1 VDTGVL
7 ILYFVRRTAPIAAT
21 LTVTAGLLLAACG
34 GSAPPANLIS
44 VSNGG
49 CGGSWHVAAP
59 GPYTFQIYNAA
70 AEEGDVDLIN
80 PASGAIYAEVEY
92 LGPGTTA
99 PMQLDL
105 GSGQYAF
112 RCSFEDFDP
121 FNGPTETVAGRTA
134 GSPGVLPVTQDDL
147 LKPADEYA
155 AYVTKGLAALV
166 ADTGTLLAD
175 VRAGNLARAKTDW
188 LTAHLEYERLGA
200 AYDAFGPYDD
210 EIDGRP
216 DGLAGG
222 VNSAQWT
229 GFYRLEYGL
238 WHGQNTHALTQVA
251 ATLDSD
257 VLALQK
263 AWPSLQNQLQ
273 LFDIGLRTH
282 EIMENALEFQLSDH
296 DDYGSGSTLATT
308 VANIAGDEVL
318 LGILRPLL
326 VPRYAQLPAVYTWL
340 DRLQSLL
347 YQYGYQNG
355 HWLSVAS
362 LSSADREQLD
372 SACDQA
378 VEELAPIAT
387 ITEPRGV

>member
-1 VDTGVL
+1 ML
-7 ILYFVRRTAPIAAT
+7 ILTSVRRTAPLAAT

-34 GSAPPANLIS
+34 GSAPPPANLIS

-49 CGGSWHVAAP
+49 CGGSWHVAKP
-59 GPYTFQIYNAA
+59 GPYTFQVYNAA

-80 PASGAIYAEVEY
+80 PASGAIYAEIEM
-92 LGPGTTA
+92 LGPGTTS
-99 PMQLDL
+99 PMQLDI
-105 GSGQYAF
+105 GSGTYAF

-121 FNGPTETVAGRTA
+121 MNGPTKTVGGHAA
-134 GSPGVLPVTQDDL
+134 GSPGIAPVTQDDL
-147 LKPADEYA
+147 LGPAKEYT
-155 AYVTKGLAALV
+155 AYVTKGLVTLAT
-166 ADTGTLLAD
+166 DTGTLLAGI
-175 VRAGNLARAKTDW
+175 RAGNLPQAKADW

-200 AYDAFGPYDD
+200 AYDAFGNFDD

-222 VNSAQWT
+222 VGSPRWT

-238 WHGQNTHALTQVA
+238 WHGQSTRTLAGVA
-251 ATLDSD
+251 STLDDD

-263 AWPSLQNQLQ
+263 AWPNGPGMQIQL
-273 LFDIGLRTH
+273 LDLGLRTH

-308 VANIAGDEVL
+308 AANITGDEEL
-318 LGILRPLL
+318 LGILHPLL
-326 VPRYAQLPAVYTWL
+326 VSRYEGLPAVYTWL
-340 DRLQSLL
+340 DRLQTLL
-347 YQYGYQNG
+347 YKDAYQNG
-355 HWLSVAS
+355 HWLSGTA
-362 LSSADREQLD
+362 LSAADREQLD

>member
-1 VDTGVL
+1 ML
-7 ILYFVRRTAPIAAT
+7 ILTSVRRTAPIAAT
-21 LTVTAGLLLAACG
+21 LTVAAGLLLAACSS
-34 GSAPPANLIS
+34 SAPPANLIS

-49 CGGSWHVAAP
+49 CGGSWHVADP
-59 GPYTFQIYNAA
+59 GPYTFEIYNAA

-80 PASGAIYAEVEY
+80 PASGAIYAEIDM
-92 LGPGTTA
+92 LGPATTS
-99 PMQLDL
+99 PMQLNL

-121 FNGPTETVAGRTA
+121 FNGPTETIPGHVAGTT
-134 GSPGVLPVTQDDL
+134 GILPVTQDDL
-147 LKPADEYA
+147 LEPAKEYT
-155 AYVTKGLAALV
+155 AYVTKGLVTLAAET
-166 ADTGTLLAD
+166 ATLLGD
-175 VRAGNLARAKTDW
+175 VRAGNLTQAKADW
-188 LTAHLEYERLGA
+188 LTAHLEYQRLGA
-200 AYDAFGPYDD
+200 AYDAFGAYDD

-238 WHGQNTHALTQVA
+238 WHGQSQHTLTSVA
-251 ATLDSD
+251 TTLDND

-263 AWPSLQNQLQ
+263 AWPNGNGMQIQL
-273 LFDIGLRTH
+273 LLLGLRTH

-296 DDYGSGSTLATT
+296 DDFGSGTTLATT
-308 VANIAGDEVL
+308 VANIAGDEEL
-318 LGILRPLL
+318 LTLLHPLL

-340 DRLQSLL
+340 DRLQSLI
-347 YQYGYQNG
+347 YQYGYKNG
-355 HWLSVAS
+355 RWLPVTS
-362 LSSADREQLD
+362 LGTVDRELID

-378 VEELAPIAT
+378 VEELAPIAS

>member
-1 VDTGVL
+1 MP
-7 ILYFVRRTAPIAAT
+7 ILTSVRHTAPIAAT

-34 GSAPPANLIS
+34 SSAPPANLIS

-49 CGGSWHVAAP
+49 CGGSWHVAKP

-80 PASGAIYAEVEY
+80 PASGAIYAEVEM
-92 LGPGTTA
+92 LGPGTTS
-99 PMQLDL
+99 PLRLDM

-121 FNGPTETVAGRTA
+121 FNGPTETVGGHT
-134 GSPGVLPVTQDDL
+134 GGNPGIVPVTQDDL
-147 LKPADEYA
+147 LQPAKEYT
-155 AYVTKGLAALV
+155 AYVSKGLVTLAAE
-166 ADTGTLLAD
+166 TGTLLGD
-175 VRAGNLARAKTDW
+175 VRAGNLPQAKAAW
-188 LTAHLEYERLGA
+188 LTAHLQYERLGA
-200 AYDAFGPYDD
+200 AYDAFGDFDD

-238 WHGQNTHALTQVA
+238 WHGQSERTLTTVA
-251 ATLDSD
+251 TTLDKD
-257 VLALQK
+257 VLALRK
-263 AWPSLQNQLQ
+263 AWPNGPGMQIQL
-273 LFDIGLRTH
+273 LDIGLRTH

-308 VANIAGDEVL
+308 AANIAGDEELLSILHPVL
-318 LGILRPLL
+318 
-326 VPRYAQLPAVYTWL
+326 VSRYAELPAVYTWL

-347 YQYGYQNG
+347 YKYGDQNG
-355 HWLSVAS
+355 QWSSVAS
-362 LSSADREQLD
+362 LSAAAREQLD

>member
-1 VDTGVL
+1 MLV
-7 ILYFVRRTAPIAAT
+7 
-21 LTVTAGLLLAACG
+21 AACG
-34 GSAPPANLIS
+34 SSAPPANLIS

-49 CGGSWHVAAP
+49 CGGSWHVAKP

-80 PASGAIYAEVEY
+80 PASGAVYAEVEM
-92 LGPGTTA
+92 LGPGTTS
-99 PMQLDL
+99 PLQLDM

-121 FNGPTETVAGRTA
+121 FNGPTETIGGHTADSAGI
-134 GSPGVLPVTQDDL
+134 VPVTQDDL
-147 LKPADEYA
+147 LQPAREYT
-155 AYVTKGLAALV
+155 AYVTKGLVTLAAQ
-166 ADTGTLLAD
+166 TGTLLGD

-200 AYDAFGPYDD
+200 AYDAFGDFDD

-216 DGLAGG
+216 DGLVGG
-222 VNSAQWT
+222 VNSPRWT

-238 WHGQNTHALTQVA
+238 WHGQSERTLTTVA
-251 ATLDSD
+251 TTLDND

-263 AWPSLQNQLQ
+263 AWPNGSGMQIQL
-273 LFDIGLRTH
+273 LDIGLRTH
-282 EIMENALEFQLSDH
+282 EIIENALEFQLSDH

-308 VANIAGDEVL
+308 VANIADDEELLSILHPVL
-318 LGILRPLL
+318 AS
-326 VPRYAQLPAVYTWL
+326 RYAQLPAVYTWL
-340 DRLQSLL
+340 SRLQTLIDK
-347 YQYGYQNG
+347 YGYQNG
-355 HWLSVAS
+355 RWLSVAS
-362 LSSADREQLD
+362 LSAEDREQLD

>member
-1 VDTGVL
+1 ML
-7 ILYFVRRTAPIAAT
+7 ILTSVRRTAPIAAT
-21 LTVTAGLLLAACG
+21 ITVTAGLLLAACG
-34 GSAPPANLIS
+34 SSAPPANLIS

-49 CGGSWHVAAP
+49 CGGDWHVAKP

-80 PASGAIYAEVEY
+80 PASGAIYAEVEM
-92 LGPGTTA
+92 LGPTTTSS
-99 PMQLDL
+99 MQLDL

-121 FNGPTETVAGRTA
+121 FNGPTETVSGDVT
-134 GSPGVLPVTQDDL
+134 GTPGILPVTQDDL
-147 LKPADEYA
+147 LLPAKQYTS
-155 AYVTKGLAALV
+155 YVTKGLATLAGET
-166 ADTGTLLAD
+166 ATLLGD
-175 VRAGNLARAKTDW
+175 VRAGNLTQAKADW
-188 LTAHLEYERLGA
+188 LTAHLEYQRLGA
-200 AYDAFGPYDD
+200 AYDAFGNFDD

-216 DGLAGG
+216 DGLVGG
-222 VNSAQWT
+222 VNSPQWT

-238 WHGQNTHALTQVA
+238 WHGQSQHTLASVA
-251 ATLDSD
+251 TTLDND
-257 VLALQK
+257 VLGLKA
-263 AWPSLQNQLQ
+263 AWPNGSGMQIQL
-273 LFDIGLRTH
+273 LLLGLRTH
-282 EIMENALEFQLSDH
+282 EIMENALEFQLSGH
-296 DDYGSGSTLATT
+296 DDFGSGTTLATT
-308 VANIAGDEVL
+308 VANIAGDEEL
-318 LGILRPLL
+318 LTLLHPLL

-355 HWLSVAS
+355 RWISVAS
-362 LSSADREQLD
+362 LSAADREQID